1 MVLLMVLICNAQFMS
16 TYDYIYT
23 PYFTSRYSPRVWYYI
38 PYADTNSMFSFQQP
52 TFNIPSFV
60 STPSMSSSGISQ
72 QLSTSRSSEVQAI
85 LDRANGI
92 TPSSS
97 ITSGLTN
104 FQSNSIPI
112 NTASTSTTD
121 QQQVTRTLNLV
132 DSILS
137 RGNTVPANQGSSQ
150 SISNN
155 PISTTTTS
163 SPQRPTSTQQTSTSS
178 VSDQVQAILNRANQ
192 LPTRDIP
199 QITQTTPSVSTT
211 PQPTTTTTTTQ
222 TTITQPNS
230 NTQTGSSSS
239 IQ

>member
-1 MVLLMVLICNAQFMS
+1 MKKSKTKSLFMVLLMVLICNAQFMP

-104 FQSNSIPI
+104 FQSNSIPTPFKYPLKMPLNFYTNNYFNNKYTVNGHISQKNSLRLRQSKSII
-112 NTASTSTTD
+112 N
-121 QQQVTRTLNLV
+121 
-132 DSILS
+132 
-137 RGNTVPANQGSSQ
+137 
-150 SISNN
+150 
-155 PISTTTTS
+155 
-163 SPQRPTSTQQTSTSS
+163 
-178 VSDQVQAILNRANQ
+178 
-192 LPTRDIP
+192 
-199 QITQTTPSVSTT
+199 PS
-211 PQPTTTTTTTQ
+211 
-222 TTITQPNS
+222 
-230 NTQTGSSSS
+230 
-239 IQ
+239 